1 MRALLGDAN
10 DDAGDTSEGDANDA
24 GETGDRRAR
33 GSPADALATSQR
45 VLSPEFATL
54 VAEAQQFLMTS
65 GMPRARLATLVG
77 IPATYASRLARGEP
91 FPCSRAVADRIRA
104 RIREY

>member
-1 MRALLGDAN
+1 
-10 DDAGDTSEGDANDA
+10 
-24 GETGDRRAR
+24 
-33 GSPADALATSQR
+33 
-45 VLSPEFATL
+45 
-54 VAEAQQFLMTS
+54 MTS